1 MSSLDVAY
9 EKAQLIDQLRELADP
24 VRAVNEKK
32 YLKSDLNF
40 HGLTVPKLNSLMKSW
55 CKAHADLSIEEI
67 AALAEA
73 LWASDWHEERSLA
86 VFLLVESADRL
97 TLDQLPLVERM
108 IHEVN
113 TWAHLDEIAVHV
125 VGALLAHDPD
135 VLRPY
140 LFKWAEDP
148 NFWVRRTAI
157 LSQNAHFRRNKCDF
171 ELFEQIT
178 SPMLDESK
186 AWSPDERFF
195 IRKAIGWALRE
206 LAPRQ
211 PELVVGYVQR
221 HRERMSGLTF
231 REATRKLPDEWRQRL
246 D

>member
-1 MSSLDVAY
+1 MLSLDVTR

-24 VRAVNEKK
+24 ARATNEKK

-40 HGLTVPKLNSLMKSW
+40 YGVTVPKLHALVKNW
-55 CKAHADLSIEEI
+55 RRAHADLSVEDI

-73 LWASDWHEERSLA
+73 LWGSDWHEERSVA
-86 VFLLVESADRL
+86 VFLLVEAADQL
-97 TLDQLPLVERM
+97 TLDQLPLIERM

-125 VGALLAHDPD
+125 VGALLAHYPD
-135 VLRPY
+135 VMRLY
-140 LFKWAEDP
+140 LFKWADDA

-157 LSQNAHFRRNKCDF
+157 LAQNAHFRRNECDF

-186 AWSPDERFF
+186 AWSADERFF

-221 HRERMSGLTF
+221 HRDRMSGLTF
-231 REATRKLPDEWRQRL
+231 REATRKLPDEWKRWL